1 MPRMGMPPDRAIA
14 LETLDFFADL
24 RMQTLDLVEAV
35 RVAVSDRI
43 GRLVD
48 LLPFPPI
55 VLLAAIAEALGPV
68 RPHSTKD
75 YNPYAT
81 LSEEEYARRYE
92 LGRRRYLQELE
103 AQRLRRKAWCKENGP
118 WFLLALVG
126 ALLIALLGVAQPPQF
141 VVVASLGLYTGLAWL
156 VCWFVRAFN

>member
-1 MPRMGMPPDRAIA
+1 MPPDRAIA
-14 LETLDFFADL
+14 LETLDLFADL
-24 RMQTLDLVEAV
+24 RLWTRDLIEAV
-35 RVAVSDRI
+35 GDTASDRM

-55 VLLAAIAEALGPV
+55 VLLAAIAEAIGPA

-81 LSEEEYARRYE
+81 LSEEEYALRYE
-92 LGRRRYLQELE
+92 LGRQRYLQGLE
-103 AQRLRRKAWCKENGP
+103 AQRLRRKAWWKENGP

-126 ALLIALLGVAQPPQF
+126 ALLIALLGLAQPPQF
-141 VVVASLGLYTGLAWL
+141 VVVTSLGLYTGLAWL
-156 VCWFVRAFN
+156 VCWFVRAFS